1 MLIAD
6 LMIAFK
12 VSRAAS
18 GSNPGTVRGAPRC
31 VAMSFVVKG
40 RSDTKNS
47 ISRVRWY
54 EWGVS
59 FFIRQV
65 IEECDIQTLPI
76 NAKLMR

>member
-1 MLIAD
+1 
-6 LMIAFK
+6 
-12 VSRAAS
+12 
-18 GSNPGTVRGAPRC
+18 
-31 VAMSFVVKG
+31 MSFVVKG